1 MPCDET
7 VCPLCLSAKLDDQDV
22 SLMNILAELRKLREE
37 NALLKDLLKRHGIIW
52 EDVCPHGQT
61 VPSTE
66 KEQPVPSTLSV
77 AEKIALFR
85 HLFSG
90 REDVYTR
97 RWESATKGT
106 SGYSPVC
113 GNEWK
118 RGVCGKPK
126 VKCADCPERNLLP
139 VTNQVL
145 YDHLSGKHT
154 IGIYPLRKDDSCCF
168 LAVDFDEADWQNDS
182 RAFLR
187 SCHDTNI
194 PAALEISRSGKGAH
208 IWIFFSEPVPAK
220 KARQLGTAL
229 LSRTCENTRQLS
241 LASYDRLFPNQ
252 DTLPKGG
259 FGNLIALPL
268 QKQARGYGHSVFV
281 DERFQPYPDQ
291 WDFLASIR
299 PLSRQA
305 LEDAILHVCG
315 GRHPLD
321 VAFTEDENDSCPW
334 QRPAPQ
340 STRLSGILPRSLH
353 LVLANQIFID
363 KDILTQPLAN
373 RLIRLASFQ
382 NPEFYRA
389 QAMRLPVWNKP
400 RIIGCAENHPR
411 HIGLPRGCLDALL
424 ALLRDND
431 IQVEIQDE
439 RISGQFLSAQF
450 TGILREDQ
458 QKAIEKMLA
467 HDIGVLCAPTGFGKT
482 VTASAIIA
490 QRKVNTLILVH
501 RTELLH
507 QWLNRLKAFLDIQD
521 GEIGLMGGGKSKLSG
536 KIDIAVMQ
544 SLSRND
550 QHSTLDRYGQ
560 IIVDECHHLSA
571 FSFETLLKQVK
582 ARFVLGLTAT
592 PIRRDGH
599 DPIIVMQCG
608 PIRHRAARPEITPS
622 LLEVWPV
629 ILPSPELPQDGPI
642 QELFRAIAGS
652 TARNL
657 LISDNILAAYREGRK
672 VLVLTE
678 RTDHLPLLRE
688 ILGDKVERCFMLH
701 GRLSKKQRR
710 SVLSALNSLEESASR
725 VLLATG
731 RLIGEGFDHPPL
743 DTLVLAMPISWKG
756 TLQQYA
762 GRLHRYHSG
771 KNDVRIY
778 DYVEQSHLQL
788 ARMWNKRLRTYQSMG
803 YELKPEISVSSL
815 P

>member
-1 MPCDET
+1 
-7 VCPLCLSAKLDDQDV
+7 
-22 SLMNILAELRKLREE
+22 MNMFAELRKLREE
-37 NALLKDLLKRHGIIW
+37 NARLKELLTRHGIAW
-52 EDVCPHGQT
+52 DNSRPLDQT

-66 KEQPVPSTLSV
+66 KEQPVPSKFSV

-85 HLFSG
+85 QLFSG
-90 REDVYTR
+90 RQDVYPR
-97 RWESATKGT
+97 RWESATRGT
-106 SGYSPVC
+106 SGYTPVC

-126 VKCADCPERNLLP
+126 IKCADCPERNLLP
-139 VTNQVL
+139 VTDQVF
-145 YDHLSGKHT
+145 YDHLSGRHT
-154 IGIYPLRKDDSCCF
+154 IGVYPLRKDDSCRF
-168 LAVDFDEADWQNDS
+168 LAVDFDEADWRNDS

-187 SCHDTNI
+187 SCRDTNI
-194 PAALEISRSGKGAH
+194 PAALEISRSGEGAH

-220 KARQLGTAL
+220 EARQLGAAL

-252 DTLPKGG
+252 DTLPRGG

-268 QKQARGYGHSVFV
+268 QKQPRGCGHSVFV
-281 DERFQPYPDQ
+281 DEQFQPYPDQ

-305 LEDAILHVCG
+305 LGDAILHACG

-321 VAFTEDENDSCPW
+321 VAFVEDEDDSCPW
-334 QRPAPQ
+334 QRPAPR
-340 STRLSGILPRSLH
+340 SARLPGTLPRSLH
-353 LVLANQIFID
+353 LVLANQIFIA

-373 RLIRLASFQ
+373 RLIRLAAFQ
-382 NPEFYRA
+382 NPEFYRT

-424 ALLRDND
+424 GLLRANN
-431 IQVEIQDE
+431 IQAEIQDE
-439 RISGQFLSAQF
+439 RISGQSLSVQF
-450 TGILREDQ
+450 TGTLREDQ
-458 QKAIEKMLA
+458 HEAIEKMLA
-467 HDIGVLCAPTGFGKT
+467 HDIGVLCAPTAFGKT

-490 QRKVNTLILVH
+490 QRKVSTLVLVH

-507 QWLNRLKAFLDIQD
+507 QWLERLNTFLDIQG
-521 GEIGLMGGGKSKLSG
+521 GEIGFMGGGRNKLSG

-544 SLSRND
+544 SLSPNAD
-550 QHSTLDRYGQ
+550 QHSILDRYGQ
-560 IIVDECHHLSA
+560 VIVDECHHLSA
-571 FSFETLLKQVK
+571 FSFETLLKQAK

-599 DPIIVMQCG
+599 HPIIVMQCG
-608 PIRHRAARPEITPS
+608 PIRHRATRPENTPS
-622 LLEVWPV
+622 LLEVRPV
-629 ILPSPELPQDGPI
+629 TLPSPELSRDAPI
-642 QELFRAIAGS
+642 QEVFRALAGS
-652 TARNL
+652 VARNL
-657 LISDNILAAYREGRK
+657 HIADDILAAYREGRK
-672 VLVLTE
+672 VLALTE
-678 RTDHLPLLRE
+678 RTDHLPLLHE

-701 GRLSKKQRR
+701 GRLSKKQRQ
-710 SVLSALNSLEESASR
+710 SVLDALNSLDESASR

-762 GRLHRYHSG
+762 GRLHRYHAD

-778 DYVEQSHLQL
+778 DYVEQDHPQL
-788 ARMWNKRLRTYQSMG
+788 ARMWNKRLRGYQSMG
-803 YELKPEISVSSL
+803 YTVSSC

>member
-1 MPCDET
+1 
-7 VCPLCLSAKLDDQDV
+7 
-22 SLMNILAELRKLREE
+22 MNIFAELRKLREE
-37 NALLKDLLKRHGIIW
+37 NARLKDLLTRHGIVW
-52 EDVCPHGQT
+52 KDACPPGQT
-61 VPSTE
+61 VSSTE
-66 KEQPVPSTLSV
+66 KEQPVPSNFSI

-85 HLFSG
+85 QLFSG
-90 REDVYTR
+90 REDVYPR

-139 VTNQVL
+139 VTDQVF
-145 YDHLSGKHT
+145 YDHLSGRHT
-154 IGIYPLRKDDSCCF
+154 IGIYPLRKDDSCRF
-168 LAVDFDEADWQNDS
+168 LAIDFDEADWRNDS

-187 SCHDTNI
+187 SCHETNI

-220 KARQLGTAL
+220 EARQLGAAL

-268 QKQARGYGHSVFV
+268 QKQPRRCGHSIFV
-281 DERFQPYPDQ
+281 DEQFQPYPDQ

-305 LEDAILHVCG
+305 LEDAILHACG

-321 VAFTEDENDSCPW
+321 VAFVEDENDPCPW

-340 STRLSGILPRSLH
+340 SARLPGTLPRSLH
-353 LVLANQIFID
+353 LVLANQIFIA
-363 KDILTQPLAN
+363 KNILTQPLAN
-373 RLIRLASFQ
+373 RLIRLAAFQ
-382 NPEFYRA
+382 NPEFYRT

-424 ALLRDND
+424 SLLRAND
-431 IQVEIQDE
+431 IQAEIQDE
-439 RISGQFLSAQF
+439 RISGQFLSVQF

-458 QKAIEKMLA
+458 QDAIEKMLA
-467 HDIGVLCAPTGFGKT
+467 HDIGVLCAPTAFGKT

-490 QRKVNTLILVH
+490 QRKVNTLVLVH

-507 QWLNRLKAFLDIQD
+507 QWLERLNAFLDIQD
-521 GEIGLMGGGKSKLSG
+521 GEIGLMGGGKNKLSG

-544 SLSRND
+544 SLSRNPD
-550 QHSTLDRYGQ
+550 QHSILDRYGQ
-560 IIVDECHHLSA
+560 VIVDECHHLSA

-599 DPIIVMQCG
+599 HPIIVMQCG
-608 PIRHRAARPEITPS
+608 PIRHRAARPESAPS
-622 LLEVWPV
+622 LLEVRPV
-629 ILPSPELPQDGPI
+629 TLPSPELPQDGPI

-652 TARNL
+652 AARNL
-657 LISDNILAAYREGRK
+657 RIADDILAAYREGRK

-701 GRLSKKQRR
+701 GRLSKKQRQ
-710 SVLSALNSLEESASR
+710 SVLTVLNSLDESASR

-762 GRLHRYHSG
+762 GRLHRYHTG
-771 KNDVRIY
+771 KNNVRIY
-778 DYVEQSHLQL
+778 DYVEPEHPQL
-788 ARMWNKRLRTYQSMG
+788 ARMWNKRLRGYQTMG
-803 YELKPEISVSSL
+803 YELNPVITVSSL